1 MKSAYFLVVTGL
13 VTMAWGVGDFGEGTV
28 GVASFAVG
36 FLLITSGLV
45 MRAKKAF
52 DEDPTTT
59 VKNDR
64 DTPALIRFTGVVV
77 AMLSLAVPYM
87 RNPVGVE
94 LQGLDQ
100 SFLQMLMAAATGGG
114 VQVSSSFV
122 LLVAVVFVGAFL
134 SIFHHYGGYLMLLA
148 SSSVVFLTF
157 TEVGAIEAVPQHL
170 DAGMALM
177 VLAALIVVSS
187 AFSHPDT
194 GFSEG
199 SDWATKR
206 KA

>member
-1 MKSAYFLVVTGL
+1 MKSAYFLVVIGL
-13 VTMAWGVGDFGEGTV
+13 VTMAWGMGDVGQGTM
-28 GVASFAVG
+28 GVVSFAVG
-36 FLLITSGLV
+36 FLLVTSGIVLRV
-45 MRAKKAF
+45 KKVF
-52 DEDPTTT
+52 DDDPTTT

-64 DTPALIRFTGVVV
+64 DTPALIRFAGVVV
-77 AMLSLAVPYM
+77 AILSLAVPYM
-87 RNPVGVE
+87 REPVGAE

-100 SFLQMLMAAATGGG
+100 SFLQMVMAAASGGG

-122 LLVAVVFVGAFL
+122 VLVAVVFVGAFL
-134 SIFHHYGGYLMLLA
+134 SILHHYGGYLMLLA

-157 TEVGAIEAVPQHL
+157 TEVGSVEAIPQHL
-170 DAGMALM
+170 DAGLALM
-177 VLAALIVVSS
+177 VLASLIVVSS

>member
-13 VTMAWGVGDFGEGTV
+13 VTMAWGMGDVGQGTT
-28 GVASFAVG
+28 GVISFAVG
-36 FLLITSGLV
+36 FVLITAGLV

-77 AMLSLAVPYM
+77 AMLSLGVPYM
-87 RNPVGVE
+87 RDPVGVE

-100 SFLQMLMAAATGGG
+100 SFLQMLMTVAAGGG
-114 VQVSSSFV
+114 VEVSSSFV
-122 LLVAVVFVGAFL
+122 LMVAVVFVGAFV
-134 SIFHHYGGYLMLLA
+134 SILHHYGGYLMLLA

-157 TEVGAIEAVPQHL
+157 VEVGTLDMVPQHL
-170 DAGMALM
+170 DAGLALM
-177 VLAALIVVSS
+177 VLASLIVVSS
-187 AFSHPDT
+187 SFSHPDT
-194 GFSEG
+194 GFTEG